1 MKTYV
6 VLENSY
12 GSRYNSP
19 YTFFVFPS
27 LQATKDCKEINEF
40 SLVYSTVEQLQKT
53 YKPQELYSIMSS
65 IKTTFAPARD
75 GYEDEYHQF
84 FIFVQNNAKKYKAPK
99 EDLNWSA
106 VRSALQAHLTQKVQP
121 KRKITPSVKILSDIV
136 MKAVSSSSYKDEAVI
151 TVNKGNPYTYGSN
164 RYHNFEAIASSK
176 TVAEALVKMKKL
188 IPGGN
193 RVDIKLAIQRD
204 AIYIGDR

>member
-19 YTFFVFPS
+19 YTFYVFPS
-27 LQATKDCKEINEF
+27 LQATRECKEIDEF
-40 SLVYSTVEQLQKT
+40 SLVFSTKEQLEKT
-53 YKPQELYSIMSS
+53 YKPQELYSIMSAV
-65 IKTTFAPARD
+65 KTTFAPARD

-99 EDLNWSA
+99 DD
-106 VRSALQAHLTQKVQP
+106 KVQP
-121 KRKITPSVKILSDIV
+121 KPKVSSSVKILSDII
-136 MKAVSSSSYKDEAVI
+136 MKAVPASSYKDEAVI

-164 RYHNFEAIASSK
+164 RWHNFEAIASSK